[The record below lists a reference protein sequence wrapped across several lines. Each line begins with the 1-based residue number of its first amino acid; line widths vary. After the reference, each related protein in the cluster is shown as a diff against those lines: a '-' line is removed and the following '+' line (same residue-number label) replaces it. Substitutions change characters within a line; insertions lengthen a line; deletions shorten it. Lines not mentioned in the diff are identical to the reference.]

1 MTVMQRN
8 IDFQL
13 SRNLRRIGHLDIP
26 GGGQIVVD
34 GDTAYIGHMK
44 PPHGTSILDVSDPAK
59 PCVVASIEPPS
70 PHSHTHKVRVVGDLM
85 ITNVEQNDRHF
96 LRQADALPEI
106 RAELAAALGREASP
120 AEVAAEAGV
129 AEDDVATLD
138 AARARGYDEG
148 GFRIFDISDKANPKL
163 IIHQKTHGFGVHR
176 FDVDANY
183 AYISTEMAGY
193 IGNILVIYDLAD
205 PTRPQEVSRW
215 WMPGQH
221 LAGGETPSWRGYKN
235 RLHHALRVGDELW
248 AAVWHAGFRVLDVS
262 DITQPRC
269 VASHDYHPPFPE
281 PTHTVMPLPEPI
293 DGRRIAVA
301 LDEEHEYR
309 RGNLHGFMW
318 VFDVTDYGDIK
329 AISAFD
335 VSEMDSPWSRAPG
348 RFGAHQFREKMD
360 GTLVYATWFSG
371 GLRVVDL
378 ADPFQPNE
386 VAHFIPEPL
395 AGEACPQSNDVDL
408 DGRGLIYLLDRDR
421 GLDILEMTRP

>member
-1 MTVMQRN
+1 MQRN

-59 PCVVASIEPPS
+59 PRVVASIEPPS

-106 RAELAAALGREASP
+106 RAELAAALGRAASP

-281 PTHTVMPLPEPI
+281 PTHTVMPLAEPI

>member
-1 MTVMQRN
+1 MQRN

-13 SRNLRRIGHLDIP
+13 SRNLRRVGHLDFT
-26 GGGQIVVD
+26 GGGQIVVE
-34 GDTAYIGHMK
+34 GDYAYIGHMK
-44 PPHGTSILDVSDPAK
+44 PPHGTSILDVSDPTK
-59 PCVVASIEPPS
+59 PRPVASIETPS

-85 ITNVEQNDRHF
+85 FTNVEQNNRHF

-106 RAELAAALGREASP
+106 RARLAAELGRAASP

-129 AEDDVATLD
+129 SEDDIGTLD

-163 IIHQKTHGFGVHR
+163 ITHEKTHGFGVHR
-176 FDVDANY
+176 FDVDASY
-183 AYISTEMAGY
+183 AYISTEMDGY

-205 PTRPQEVSRW
+205 PARPQEVSRW
-215 WMPGQH
+215 WLPGQH
-221 LAGGETPSWRGYKN
+221 LAGGETPTWRGYKN

-269 VASHDYHPPFPE
+269 VASHNYHPPFPE

-293 DGRRIAVA
+293 GGRRIAVA
-301 LDEEHEYR
+301 VDEEHDYR

-318 VFDVTDYGDIK
+318 VFDVTDYRDIK
-329 AISAFD
+329 ALSVFD

-378 ADPFQPNE
+378 ADPFNPNE
-386 VAHFIPEPL
+386 IAHFIPEPL
-395 AGEACPQSNDVDL
+395 GGEACPQSNDVDL
-408 DGRGLIYLLDRDR
+408 DDRGLIYLLDRDR
-421 GLDILEMTRP
+421 GLDVLEMKRP